1 MGNHMTIRDQTSQA
15 RPSNQESIKAIES
28 RRVIDSNQP
37 SKQTVMNPLV
47 HLVTMDFPYALET
60 VCVAM
65 AIQGSMAVR
74 NGPNRKR
81 TMNWFHSFVRSTLT
95 AYAGG

>member
-1 MGNHMTIRDQTSQA
+1 
-15 RPSNQESIKAIES
+15 
-28 RRVIDSNQP
+28 
-37 SKQTVMNPLV
+37 MNPLV

-74 NGPNRKR
+74 NGPNRER
-81 TMNWFHSFVRSTLT
+81 SMNWFHSFVRSTLT